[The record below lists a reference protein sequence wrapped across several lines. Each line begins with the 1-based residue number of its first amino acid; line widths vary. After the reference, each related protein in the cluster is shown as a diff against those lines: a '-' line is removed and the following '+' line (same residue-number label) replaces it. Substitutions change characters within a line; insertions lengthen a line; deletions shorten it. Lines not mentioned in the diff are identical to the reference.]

1 MVQSSSS
8 AQQSVVQ
15 SLIDHEQYEEIWR
28 SLPTDTYFA
37 AWRAVNTRALGV
49 LAAVTLQQLAQAQ
62 AASGTAD
69 VFPWVSRAIDAARTT
84 ELSADVL
91 TQAWLAD
98 QHDRGAQLT
107 AAHPDP
113 GDPMRIG
120 AFRAMLGARLMAAEL
135 DGDGV
140 RVRQL
145 TKDADNPVEVRD
157 ALVQL
162 ADALARDLAEA
173 TGGSRER
180 VLRALVS
187 G

>member
-1 MVQSSSS
+1 M
-8 AQQSVVQ
+8 
-15 SLIDHEQYEEIWR
+15 
-28 SLPTDTYFA
+28 
-37 AWRAVNTRALGV
+37 NTRALGV

-135 DGDGV
+135 DGDSV

>member
-1 MVQSSSS
+1 
-8 AQQSVVQ
+8 
-15 SLIDHEQYEEIWR
+15 
-28 SLPTDTYFA
+28 
-37 AWRAVNTRALGV
+37 
-49 LAAVTLQQLAQAQ
+49 
-62 AASGTAD
+62 
-69 VFPWVSRAIDAARTT
+69 
-84 ELSADVL
+84 
-91 TQAWLAD
+91 
-98 QHDRGAQLT
+98 
-107 AAHPDP
+107 
-113 GDPMRIG
+113 MRIG

-135 DGDGV
+135 DGDSV

-145 TKDADNPVEVRD
+145 TKDADNPVEVRE